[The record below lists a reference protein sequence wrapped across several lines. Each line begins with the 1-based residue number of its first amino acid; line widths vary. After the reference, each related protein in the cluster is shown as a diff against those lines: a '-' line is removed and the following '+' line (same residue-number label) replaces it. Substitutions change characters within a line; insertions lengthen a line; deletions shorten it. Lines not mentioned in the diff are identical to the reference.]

1 MADGIRLIVGLGNPG
16 SEYSGTRHNAGMIVL
31 SRLADRLPG
40 FRDSSSGCSSML
52 KRYCW
57 QGREIWCQWPQT
69 WMNLSGEA
77 VKAIFRR
84 EKFTPQE
91 VLVISDDLDLPLGTI
106 RMRRNGSDGGHNGLK
121 SIIAAVGSSDFP
133 RLRVGIGRK
142 SSGGGQAVIDHVL
155 SVFESDEQMIANA
168 VFDRAAEA
176 AKLAIARGVAC
187 AMNTYNGTVPEVME
201 VSGAKESS
209 N

>member
-16 SEYSGTRHNAGMIVL
+16 SEYSGTRHNAGMTVL
-31 SRLADRLPG
+31 SILADSIPG
-40 FRDSSSGCSSML
+40 FRESSSGCASFL
-52 KRYCW
+52 KQYFW
-57 QGREIWCQWPQT
+57 QGRTIWCQWPQT

-77 VKAIFRR
+77 VKAMFRR
-84 EKFTPQE
+84 EGLTPQE
-91 VLVISDDLDLPLGTI
+91 MLVISDDLDLPLGTI
-106 RMRRNGSDGGHNGLK
+106 RMRKNGSDGGHNGLK

-155 SVFESDEQMIANA
+155 SVFEDEEKQLAGMA
-168 VFDRAAEA
+168 FDRAAKA
-176 AKLAIARGVAC
+176 AKLALARGVAC
-187 AMNTYNGTVPEVME
+187 AMNTYNGAVEVSE
-201 VSGAKESS
+201 VSGARESS

>member
-16 SEYSGTRHNAGMIVL
+16 SEYAGTRHNAGMIVL
-31 SRLADRLPG
+31 SKLADQIPG
-40 FRDSSSGCSSML
+40 YRESSSACASL
-52 KRYCW
+52 LRQYFW
-57 QGREIWCQWPQT
+57 QGRTIWCQWPQT

-77 VKAIFRR
+77 VKAIFRK
-84 EKFTPQE
+84 EGLTPQE
-91 VLVISDDLDLPLGTI
+91 MLVISDDLDLPLGTI
-106 RMRRNGSDGGHNGLK
+106 RMRKNGSDGGHNGLK

-133 RLRVGIGRK
+133 RLRVGIGRR

-155 SVFESDEQMIANA
+155 SVFEESEKQLAEA
-168 VFDRAAEA
+168 VFDRAAKA

-187 AMNTYNGTVPEVME
+187 AMNTYNGTVPEAGE
-201 VSGAKESS
+201 VSGANESS

>member
-16 SEYSGTRHNAGMIVL
+16 SEYAGTRHNAGMIVL
-31 SRLADRLPG
+31 SRLADQLPG
-40 FRDSSSGCSSML
+40 FRDSSSGCASLL
-52 KRYCW
+52 KKYFW

-84 EKFTPQE
+84 EALAPQE
-91 VLVISDDLDLPLGTI
+91 MLVISDDLDLPLGTI

-121 SIIAAVGSSDFP
+121 SIAAAIGSTDFP

-142 SSGGGQAVIDHVL
+142 SSGGEQAVIDHVL
-155 SVFESDEQMIANA
+155 SVFDADEQLIANA
-168 VFDRAAEA
+168 VFDRAAKA
-176 AKLAIARGVAC
+176 AKLALARGVAC
-187 AMNTYNGTVPEVME
+187 AMNTYNGALPEVKE